1 MPPYQA
7 PIAGNRIEPVSYVAE
22 LGSQTAIILV
32 VRPPGF
38 EFPNRSQG
46 DFPGRQRSA
55 KPMIGR
61 LIS

>member
-1 MPPYQA
+1 MPPYPV
-7 PIAGNRIEPVSYVAE
+7 PIASNRIELVSYVAE
-22 LGSQTAIILV
+22 LGSQQLL

-38 EFPNRSQG
+38 ELPNRCLG
-46 DFPGRQRSA
+46 GFPGRQRSA

>member
-1 MPPYQA
+1 
-7 PIAGNRIEPVSYVAE
+7 
-22 LGSQTAIILV
+22 LV